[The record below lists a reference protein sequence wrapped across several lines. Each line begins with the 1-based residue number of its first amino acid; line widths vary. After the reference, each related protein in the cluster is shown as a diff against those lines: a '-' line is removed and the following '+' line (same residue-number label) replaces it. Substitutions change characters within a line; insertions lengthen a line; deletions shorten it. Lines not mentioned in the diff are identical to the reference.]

1 MVLRVVPDPPSF
13 DELPEV
19 LTVEEAAKVLRIGRG
34 AAYALA
40 RQWLDSGGRQ
50 GLPVVRLGR
59 SLRVPRAGLLRLLDV
74 SGEASAPGA

>member
-19 LTVEEAAKVLRIGRG
+19 LTIEEAAKVLRISRG

-40 RQWLDSGGRQ
+40 RQWLDSGGRE

-59 SLRVPRAGLLRLLDV
+59 SLRVPRAGLLRLLDIG
-74 SGEASAPGA
+74 GEGSATGA